1 MKTKFYTPIN
11 AQTPVNK
18 TMPFLK
24 ELNPMQNEA
33 TTFDKGPLLILAG
46 AGSGKTR
53 VLTTRIAYLVLKRG
67 ISPERI
73 LAVTFTNKAAGEM
86 RERLAQLMGE
96 EAKKLWLGTFHS
108 LGLRILRR
116 EGHLLGLGPELT
128 VYNDEDQLALVKD
141 SMSGVSMSEKAFSP
155 RAVLSR
161 ITQAKNDNVGPEDYL
176 ARSGDFLS
184 ERVAS
189 VYSLYQKRLK
199 EMGALDFGDLICE
212 PIRLFKTHPHLLR
225 AYSDRF
231 LHILVD
237 EYQDTNGSQYMLM
250 NLLASSH
257 RNICA
262 VGDPDQSIYAW
273 RGADLT
279 NILEF
284 ERDWPDATVLRLEQN
299 YRSTKTILS
308 AANSVINNN
317 KKRIEKTLWTDN
329 HKGQLVRFE
338 ETRDEHHEAGL
349 VGERLKEL
357 LNEVP
362 SLSYRDFAVFYR
374 TNAQSRVFEE
384 RFLREGIPYT
394 IVGGFRFYDRR
405 EIRDAL
411 AYLRIVTNP
420 ADSLSLKRIINTPP
434 RRIGKNTFENVSAL
448 SKELNMTLFKAFR
461 EAISRG
467 MLKKS
472 GAEALFEAFDSF
484 KAESRRAM
492 DRTVPLHELALRLLE
507 DSGYMGMWVEEG
519 TEEALERV
527 ENLHELISA
536 IRDFEKA
543 SESTPS
549 ISDFLDQV
557 SLITDIDTY
566 EDKANRVT
574 IMTLHAAKGLEFPVV
589 FIVGMEDGLF
599 PHSRSTGTRDE
610 LEEER
615 RLCYVGM
622 TRAMERLFL
631 HSART
636 RTLFGEL
643 RFQTRSR
650 FIEEIDPAFL
660 ERVELESQKPY
671 DKDEKEVYI
680 DRERSLTE
688 PYYTMDESQLDPFTD
703 DPWRIG
709 LKVRH
714 PSFGLGVI
722 KQREGVGEETKLTVK
737 FKEAGHK
744 KIIVKYASLV
754 PVL

>member
-1 MKTKFYTPIN
+1 
-11 AQTPVNK
+11 
-18 TMPFLK
+18 MPFLK
-24 ELNPMQNEA
+24 ELNSMQKEA

-53 VLTTRIAYLVLKRG
+53 VLTTRIAYLVLKMG
-67 ISPERI
+67 LPAERI

-108 LGLRILRR
+108 LGLRILKK

-128 VYNDEDQLALVKD
+128 IYNDEDQLSLVKD
-141 SMSGVSMSEKAFSP
+141 SMAELAMSDKAFSP

-189 VYSLYQKRLK
+189 VYSFYQKRLK
-199 EMGALDFGDLICE
+199 EMSALDFGDLICE

-237 EYQDTNGSQYMLM
+237 EYQDTNGSQYILM

-257 RNICA
+257 RNISA

-299 YRSTKTILS
+299 YRSTKTILC
-308 AANSVINNN
+308 AANSVINKN

-329 HKGQLVRFE
+329 TQGQFVRFE
-338 ETRDEHHEAGL
+338 ETQDEHHEAGL
-349 VGERLKEL
+349 VVERLKEL
-357 LNEVP
+357 LSEEA

-394 IVGGFRFYDRR
+394 IVGGLRFYDRR

-411 AYLRIVTNP
+411 AYLRVVTNP

-434 RRIGKNTFENVSAL
+434 RRIGKTALENVSAL
-448 SKELNMTLFKAFR
+448 AKELNMTLFGAFR

-467 MLKKS
+467 MLKKTNV
-472 GAEALFEAFDSF
+472 AALFETFDSF
-484 KAESRRAM
+484 KAESDKTM
-492 DRTVPLHELALRLLE
+492 DKNVTDRKVPLHELALRLLE

-519 TEEALERV
+519 SEEALERV

-536 IRDFEKA
+536 IRDFENTT
-543 SESTPS
+543 ESTPS

-566 EDKANRVT
+566 EDKVNRVT
-574 IMTLHAAKGLEFPVV
+574 IMTLHSAKGLEFPVV

-599 PHSRSTGTRDE
+599 PHSRSIGTQDE

-622 TRAMERLFL
+622 TRAMQRLFL

-643 RFQTRSR
+643 RFQSRSR
-650 FIEEIDPAFL
+650 FIEEIDPEFL
-660 ERVELESQKPY
+660 ERFELKSQEPY
-671 DKDEKEVYI
+671 DKDGKGVYI
-680 DRERSLTE
+680 DRERSWTE
-688 PYYTMDESQLDPFTD
+688 PYYTMDESQLDPFID

-709 LKVRH
+709 LKVMH

-722 KQREGVGEETKLTVK
+722 KGREGVGEETKLTVK
-737 FKEAGHK
+737 FKEAGQK
-744 KIIVKYASLV
+744 KLIVKYTSLI

>member
-1 MKTKFYTPIN
+1 MS
-11 AQTPVNK
+11 
-18 TMPFLK
+18 FLK
-24 ELNPMQNEA
+24 ELNPLQKEA
-33 TTFDKGPLLILAG
+33 TAFDQGPLLILAG

-53 VLTTRIAYLVLKRG
+53 VLTTRIAYLAMKRG
-67 ISPERI
+67 VPSERI

-86 RERLAQLMGE
+86 RERLSNIMGK
-96 EAKKLWLGTFHS
+96 EARKLWLGTFHS
-108 LGLRILRR
+108 IGLRILRR

-128 VYNDEDQLALVKD
+128 VYNDEDQLGLVKD
-141 SMSGVSMSEKAFSP
+141 TMAELAMSEKAFSP

-161 ITQAKNDNVGPEDYL
+161 INQAKNENVGPDEYL
-176 ARSGDFLS
+176 AQSGDFFS
-184 ERVAS
+184 ERIAS

-199 EMGALDFGDLICE
+199 EMCALDFGDLICE
-212 PIRLFKTHPHLLR
+212 PIRLFRTNPHLLR
-225 AYSDRF
+225 TYSERF

-250 NLLASSH
+250 NLLASGH

-273 RGADLT
+273 RGADIR

-284 ERDWPDATVLRLEQN
+284 ERDWPEATLLRLEQN

-308 AANSVINNN
+308 AANSVIDKN

-329 HKGQLVRFE
+329 PQGQLVGFE
-338 ETRDEHHEAGL
+338 EARNEHHEAEL
-349 VGERLKEL
+349 VVTRLKQILAEK
-357 LNEVP
+357 P

-394 IVGGFRFYDRR
+394 IVGSFRFYDRS

-411 AYLRIVTNP
+411 AYLRVVTNP
-420 ADSLSLKRIINTPP
+420 ADELSLRRIINTPP
-434 RRIGKNTFENVSAL
+434 RGIGKITIENVSAL
-448 SKELNMTLFKAFR
+448 QKELNMTLFDAFR

-467 MLKKS
+467 MLKKT
-472 GAEALFEAFDSF
+472 GAGALFEAFDSF
-484 KAESRRAM
+484 KAESGTAM
-492 DRTVPLHELALRLLE
+492 DRKVPLHELALRLLE
-507 DSGYMGMWVEEG
+507 DSGYMGMWLNEG
-519 TEEALERV
+519 TEEALTRV

-536 IRDFEKA
+536 IRDFEGA

-549 ISDFLDQV
+549 ISHFLDQV
-557 SLITDIDTY
+557 SLISDVDTY

-574 IMTLHAAKGLEFPVV
+574 IMTLHSAKGLEFPIV
-589 FIVGMEDGLF
+589 FIVGMEDGLI
-599 PHSRSTGTRDE
+599 PHSRSVGTPDE

-622 TRAMERLFL
+622 TRAMEMLFL

-650 FIEEIDPAFL
+650 FIEEIDPEFL
-660 ERVELESQKPY
+660 EHVELDSHGLNSHGED
-671 DKDEKEVYI
+671 DKNEKGVYLY
-680 DRERSLTE
+680 RKRSWTE

-703 DPWRIG
+703 DPWRVG
-709 LKVRH
+709 LKVMH

-722 KQREGVGEETKLTVK
+722 KAREGVGDETKLTVK
-737 FKEAGHK
+737 FKGAGQK
-744 KIIVKYASLV
+744 KLVVKYSSLA
-754 PVL
+754 PVF